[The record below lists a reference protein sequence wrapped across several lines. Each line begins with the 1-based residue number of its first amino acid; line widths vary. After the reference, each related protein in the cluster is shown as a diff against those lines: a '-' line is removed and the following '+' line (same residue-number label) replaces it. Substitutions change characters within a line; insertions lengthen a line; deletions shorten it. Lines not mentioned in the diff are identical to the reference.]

1 MPILARFTRETFDKL
16 TLELDSLKQ
25 KRNEVRLDVKETRE
39 QGDLRENFAYHAARE
54 QQGILEARIVALES
68 RLNGAEIV
76 EAGEKMDEVMLG
88 IPIQV
93 QMSTSDKPRT
103 YVIVSPE
110 EMEGD
115 PPLHAASSE
124 SVIGQALMGKK
135 AGDKVE
141 VEGPNGAVQI
151 EVLSI
156 GE

>member
-1 MPILARFTRETFDKL
+1 MPALARFTRETYDKL
-16 TLELDSLKQ
+16 TQELDNLKQ
-25 KRNEVRLDVKETRE
+25 KRTEVRLDVKETRE
-39 QGDLRENFAYHAARE
+39 QGDLRENFPYHAARE
-54 QQGILEARIVALES
+54 QQGILEARIVALEG
-68 RLNGAEIV
+68 RLNGAEIIEPGTV
-76 EAGEKMDEVMLG
+76 IDEVMLG

-110 EMEGD
+110 EMEGE

-141 VEGPNGAVQI
+141 VEGPNGIVHV